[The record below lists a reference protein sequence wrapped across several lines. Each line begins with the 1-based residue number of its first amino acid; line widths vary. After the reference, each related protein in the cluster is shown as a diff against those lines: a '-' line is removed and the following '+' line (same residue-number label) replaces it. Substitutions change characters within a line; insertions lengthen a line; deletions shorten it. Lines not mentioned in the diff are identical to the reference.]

1 MLGRTSLPRQLV
13 HCVIMHT
20 VPPTADFNVSSSV
33 FLGTVARPKMQG
45 VLIGMRTFYF
55 NVSLIW
61 QLHVLR
67 LAVAS

>member
-20 VPPTADFNVSSSV
+20 VPGYD
-33 FLGTVARPKMQG
+33 VARPKMQG
-45 VLIGMRTFYF
+45 VLVGMRTFYF